1 MPVSERL
8 MTELRGREV
17 ILPDGRR
24 LGMVHDTVVDFD
36 GWTCSH
42 LFVSDTSPDL
52 VEGAI
57 HIAIPWRW
65 VRAVNEIVLLRWF
78 PPTPLPRE
86 PRT

>member
-8 MTELRGREV
+8 MTELRGRDV
-17 ILPDGRR
+17 FLPDGRR

-36 GWTCSH
+36 VWTCSH
-42 LFVSDTSPDL
+42 LFVHDTSPDL

>member
-8 MTELRGREV
+8 MTELRGRDV
-17 ILPDGRR
+17 FLPDGRR

>member
-1 MPVSERL
+1 MSVPERL
-8 MTELRGREV
+8 MTALRGRAV
-17 ILPDGRR
+17 FLPDGRR

-42 LFVSDTSPDL
+42 LFVRDTSPEL

-78 PPTPLPRE
+78 PPTPLPRD
-86 PRT
+86 PRP